1 MIVISYKDKYNKY
14 EDLNIT
20 DFEDQIELLFT
31 VNDQLVDGDSCVD
44 IIANAETIRYML
56 SIAMSELDYTPHK
69 INMEK
74 DDAIYCLEM
83 FDDGS
88 LRVFLYDKY
97 NDSLQGTSIY
107 LYQEEVAQD
116 IVDFV
121 LNFYSDSDIWL
132 FGYEDEDDIS
142 ISKEDVSD
150 MDIVARIMEDKH
162 FEVLPTMLPFEYLL
176 KDLWKFSCYELYAVG
191 ESYHLLLFYYTR
203 KGGTYGKRINARRIG
218 KSPNVHQ

>member
-1 MIVISYKDKYNKY
+1 MIIISYKDKYNKY

-31 VNDQLVDGDSCVD
+31 VNDQLVDGDNCVD

-56 SIAMSELDYTPHK
+56 SIAMSELDYAPHK

-74 DDAIYCLEM
+74 DDATYCLEM

-107 LYQEEVAQD
+107 LYQEEVTQD

-142 ISKEDVSD
+142 INKEDVSD
-150 MDIVARIMEDKH
+150 LDIVAKIIEDKH

-176 KDLWKFSCYELYAVG
+176 KDLWRF
-191 ESYHLLLFYYTR
+191 
-203 KGGTYGKRINARRIG
+203 
-218 KSPNVHQ
+218 

>member
-31 VNDQLVDGDSCVD
+31 VNDQLVDGDNCVD
-44 IIANAETIRYML
+44 IIASAETIRYML

-74 DDAIYCLEM
+74 DDATYCLEM

-88 LRVFLYDKY
+88 LRVFLYEKY
-97 NDSLQGTSIY
+97 NDSLQGSSIY
-107 LYQEEVAQD
+107 LYQEEVTQD
-116 IVDFV
+116 IIDFV

-132 FGYEDEDDIS
+132 FGYDDEDNIP

-150 MDIVARIMEDKH
+150 LDIVARIMEDKH
-162 FEVLPTMLPFEYLL
+162 FEVLSTMLPFEYLL
-176 KDLWKFSCYELYAVG
+176 KDLWRFSYYELYAVD
-191 ESYHLLLFYYTR
+191 ERYHLLLFYYIR

-218 KSPNVHQ
+218 KIPNVHQ

>member
-1 MIVISYKDKYNKY
+1 
-14 EDLNIT
+14 
-20 DFEDQIELLFT
+20 
-31 VNDQLVDGDSCVD
+31 
-44 IIANAETIRYML
+44 
-56 SIAMSELDYTPHK
+56 
-69 INMEK
+69 
-74 DDAIYCLEM
+74 M

-107 LYQEEVAQD
+107 LYQEDVTQD

-132 FGYEDEDDIS
+132 FGYEDEDDIP

-176 KDLWKFSCYELYAVG
+176 NDLWRF
-191 ESYHLLLFYYTR
+191 
-203 KGGTYGKRINARRIG
+203 
-218 KSPNVHQ
+218 

>member
-31 VNDQLVDGDSCVD
+31 VNDQLVDGDNCVD

-69 INMEK
+69 INIEK
-74 DDAIYCLEM
+74 DDATYCLEM

-88 LRVFLYDKY
+88 FRVFLYDRY

-107 LYQEEVAQD
+107 LYQEEVTQD

-132 FGYEDEDDIS
+132 FGYEDEDDIP

-150 MDIVARIMEDKH
+150 LDIVAKIMEDKH

-176 KDLWKFSCYELYAVG
+176 KDLWRF
-191 ESYHLLLFYYTR
+191 
-203 KGGTYGKRINARRIG
+203 
-218 KSPNVHQ
+218 